1 MTPDR
6 RFVPV
11 LAAVVL
17 AAVGWLVVRR
27 GIAGVGADVDP
38 EPEVE
43 RADDTSLLADLF
55 DEFPE
60 TDNPDV
66 VRMFIAWRLAERL
79 GGMSDG
85 KPQDI
90 EKHLKRFGE
99 LYRTIARL
107 TR

>member
-1 MTPDR
+1 MVPDR

-11 LAAVVL
+11 LAGLVL

-27 GIAGVGADVDP
+27 GAADVAPDS
-38 EPEVE
+38 ELGNEL
-43 RADDTSLLADLF
+43 DTNLFGDLF
-55 DEFPE
+55 EEFPE
-60 TDNPDV
+60 TDSPDV

-79 GGMSDG
+79 GGMTDG
-85 KPQDI
+85 TPQDV
-90 EKHLKRFGE
+90 EKHLRRFGE